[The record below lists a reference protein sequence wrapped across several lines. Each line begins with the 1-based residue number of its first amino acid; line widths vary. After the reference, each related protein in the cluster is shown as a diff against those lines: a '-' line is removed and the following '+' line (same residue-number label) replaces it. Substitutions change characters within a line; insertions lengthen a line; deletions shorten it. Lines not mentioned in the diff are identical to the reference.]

1 MFYVIQKFVS
11 WTYSLII
18 WCITGSLSRLKS
30 VELGHLERSN
40 ETNNSP
46 SCNSIS
52 LTLLIN
58 SYKFLTETF
67 GYLRGKL
74 LNSLVDISAI
84 KTETIALT
92 DLPGLWIFRKQYNL
106 GTTGLETPS
115 LNLIPEVT
123 RWLRVYFSDDSRQGI
138 FINWRIRT
146 IVN

>member
-1 MFYVIQKFVS
+1 
-11 WTYSLII
+11 
-18 WCITGSLSRLKS
+18 

-106 GTTGLETPS
+106 GATGLETPS

-123 RWLRVYFSDDSRQGI
+123 R
-138 FINWRIRT
+138 
-146 IVN
+146 